1 MTTETMLF
9 KAVAP
14 LRSRA
19 PVLAGCKE
27 FCACDAVCVCDGD
40 TVPVECLCTCDLHTT
55 CDCNPHRIEHPG
67 EPGHSC
73 RDK

>member
-1 MTTETMLF
+1 MMQGNTLF
-9 KAVAP
+9 RAVIPEGRVHP
-14 LRSRA
+14 LH
-19 PVLAGCKE
+19 AGCQS

-40 TVPVECLCTCDLHTT
+40 TVPVQCLCRCDLHTT
-55 CDCNPHRIEHPG
+55 CDCNPHRDPAPG